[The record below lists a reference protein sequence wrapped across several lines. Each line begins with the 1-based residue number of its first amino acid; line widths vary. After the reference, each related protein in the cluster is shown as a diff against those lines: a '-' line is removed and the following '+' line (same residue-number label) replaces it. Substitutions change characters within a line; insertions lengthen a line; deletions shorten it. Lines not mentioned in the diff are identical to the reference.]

1 MYKIFIFFIKFKI
14 KRGKQ
19 TMKRTIESNKM
30 NFESQDYVYLTKKPS
45 LIQKRKTIRIYNMIA
60 SNQDLKLIVK
70 IRGNNPDKIRKEL
83 SGIYGNK
90 NWILYH
96 CG

>member
-1 MYKIFIFFIKFKI
+1 MKNIK
-14 KRGKQ
+14 
-19 TMKRTIESNKM
+19 SNKN
-30 NFESQDYVYLTKKPS
+30 NFENQENVYLTRKPS
-45 LIQKRKTIRIYNMIA
+45 LIKNKKTIRIYNMIA

-70 IRGNNPDKIRKEL
+70 ISGNNPDKIRKEL
-83 SGIYGNK
+83 SGIYGNG

>member
-1 MYKIFIFFIKFKI
+1 
-14 KRGKQ
+14 
-19 TMKRTIESNKM
+19 MKNIRSNKI
-30 NFESQDYVYLTKKPS
+30 NFEIQENVYLTKKPS
-45 LIQKRKTIRIYNMIA
+45 LIQRRKTIRIYNMVA

-83 SGIYGNK
+83 SGIYGNG

>member
-1 MYKIFIFFIKFKI
+1 MKNIK
-14 KRGKQ
+14 
-19 TMKRTIESNKM
+19 SNKN
-30 NFESQDYVYLTKKPS
+30 NFENQENVYLTRKPS

-83 SGIYGNK
+83 TGIYNNG